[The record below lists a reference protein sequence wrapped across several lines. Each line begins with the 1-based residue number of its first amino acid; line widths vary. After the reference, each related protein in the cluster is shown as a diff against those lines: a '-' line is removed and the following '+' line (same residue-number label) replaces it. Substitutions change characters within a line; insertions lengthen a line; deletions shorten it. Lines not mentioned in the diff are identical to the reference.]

1 MYPLSPLNRI
11 IHRGL
16 QSIQG
21 AVVSLEPR
29 TLEGQRRNDLRV
41 RGRCGL
47 HATDY
52 DLKVYCLNDRDARST
67 TSAKPASTPLANHVL
82 NRCLSW
88 LDKISQNTTKKAPA
102 THSGQFKAV
111 VMSTG
116 GLLSRETADEMRRWR
131 KEMSPAVFDGMMRKI
146 SLELRCEEE
155 GEGKEETKAFMY
167 PLSPPNPTTSA
178 KPASTPLANHVLNR
192 CLSWLDKVSQ
202 NTTKKAPATHSGQ
215 FKAVVMST
223 GGLLSRDTADEM
235 RRWRKEMSPAV
246 FEGMMRKI
254 SLELVRARARTFAM

>member
-1 MYPLSPLNRI
+1 MSFAILIIRPTVRLRDKQASRGGLSTKQQSVLAVTVMEDIASQQRHDSINRI

-16 QSIQG
+16 QSIEG

-131 KEMSPAVFDGMMRKI
+131 KEMSPAVF
-146 SLELRCEEE
+146 
-155 GEGKEETKAFMY
+155 
-167 PLSPPNPTTSA
+167 
-178 KPASTPLANHVLNR
+178 
-192 CLSWLDKVSQ
+192 
-202 NTTKKAPATHSGQ
+202 
-215 FKAVVMST
+215 
-223 GGLLSRDTADEM
+223 
-235 RRWRKEMSPAV
+235 
-246 FEGMMRKI
+246 EGMMRKI